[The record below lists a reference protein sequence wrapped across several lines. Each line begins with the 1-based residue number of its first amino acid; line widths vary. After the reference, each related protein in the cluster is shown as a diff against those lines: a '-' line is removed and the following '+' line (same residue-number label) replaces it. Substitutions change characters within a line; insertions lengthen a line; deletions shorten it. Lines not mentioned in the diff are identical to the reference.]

1 MAAHTF
7 NYLVLRVNFGL
18 TSCEDLAM
26 ALHTI
31 LGLDKISL
39 ITTFQYYI
47 KAWNINIPNVF
58 SHFNIACATI
68 YPTTTIKIHRLIL
81 TGKYSYQMLLQG
93 QNGKKLFALHQF
105 KRFLYIQ

>member
-1 MAAHTF
+1 MAAHAF

-68 YPTTTIKIHRLIL
+68 HPTTTIKIQTHTNWEIFISDAIAG
-81 TGKYSYQMLLQG
+81 TEW
-93 QNGKKLFALHQF
+93 
-105 KRFLYIQ
+105 